1 MGIFFTYKMASKY
14 LQKYPVP
21 EEFPD
26 LLHDFA
32 REVLRDQP
40 DNIYE
45 YGALYFKHMYMGTE
59 FDYKNKGKSIPPPRD
74 RLPDTQNYYEME
86 PSPDAHMIQ
95 DAPEQYMEANQM
107 TEAEYAAA
115 LQ

>member
-1 MGIFFTYKMASKY
+1 MASKY

-45 YGALYFKHMYMGTE
+45 YGAQYFKAMYSV
-59 FDYKNKGKSIPPPRD
+59 SIKMPF
-74 RLPDTQNYYEME
+74 RLQFKVFELVFIVTVTNF
-86 PSPDAHMIQ
+86 
-95 DAPEQYMEANQM
+95 
-107 TEAEYAAA
+107 
-115 LQ
+115 

>member
-1 MGIFFTYKMASKY
+1 MASKY

-45 YGALYFKHMYMGTE
+45 YGALYFKHMYMVSKRI
-59 FDYKNKGKSIPPPRD
+59 FIQLFISYYVINN
-74 RLPDTQNYYEME
+74 RLILTYV
-86 PSPDAHMIQ
+86 
-95 DAPEQYMEANQM
+95 
-107 TEAEYAAA
+107 
-115 LQ
+115 